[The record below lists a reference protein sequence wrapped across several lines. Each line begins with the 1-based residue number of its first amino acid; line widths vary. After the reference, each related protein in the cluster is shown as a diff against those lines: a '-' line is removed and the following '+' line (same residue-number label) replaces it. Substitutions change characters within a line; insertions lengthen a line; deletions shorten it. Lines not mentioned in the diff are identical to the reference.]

1 MRKNILAIAVL
12 FLSAIG
18 VQAQIDR
25 SQMPQPGP
33 APKINLEEPE
43 SFTLKNGLQVMVV
56 EDSKLPRVNI
66 ILTMDNPPYAQ
77 GEKAGVSQL
86 TSGLLG
92 KGSTNISKDEFNE
105 EVDFLGA
112 RLSFSSNGASAN
124 TLSKFFPRVMELM
137 AEGALNPNFVKEE
150 FDPEKE
156 RLITGLKSAEKDVAS
171 NARQI
176 RSALAYGKNHPYGE
190 FATIES
196 VDGVNLQDVKEYYNN
211 YFVPTNAYLVVIGD
225 VDLKEVKKLAK
236 KNFGKWKEK
245 SLPEHKLP
253 EVKNVAQTQINFV
266 DFPNAVQS
274 EIHVINSIDL
284 TMDNQDYFPTLIAN
298 QILGGGGEGRLFLN
312 LREDKGYT
320 YGAYSSTRDDKYAG
334 SFTASASV
342 RNEVT
347 DSAVVAFLDEL
358 HRIRNEQV
366 STEELENAKAKYT
379 GNFVMALEQ
388 PSTVA
393 QYALNIETE
402 DLPDDFYENY
412 LQKINEVSIQ
422 DIQHVAQ
429 KYFQTDNTRIVIVGK
444 GSEVAEK
451 LENFTY
457 NGNKIPVKY
466 FNKYA
471 DPVDKPEFKKEIDPS
486 ITVET
491 VYEMYIEAIGG
502 RETVENVQSVFTT
515 AQANIQGQQLNLEMK
530 MTADGKSSNTVSMM
544 GNVMSKQVFDGQ
556 NGFVVANG
564 QKIPFD
570 EAQAEAAKAEAD
582 PFPELSAT
590 ETASLEGIET
600 VDDKD
605 AYVIAVSEDMKNYY
619 SVDSGLKIQ
628 SIRTITQMGQT
639 ITMPTVFSDYREVD
653 GVLFPFSI
661 SQSMGPQSFVFE
673 VSEIKINQGVSD
685 EDFQ

>member
-1 MRKNILAIAVL
+1 MRKNIVAIAVL

-25 SQMPQPGP
+25 SQMPEPGP

-43 SFTLKNGLQVMVV
+43 SFTLKNGLRVMVV
-56 EDSKLPRVNI
+56 EDSKLPRVNM

-77 GEKAGVSQL
+77 GDKAGVSQL

-112 RLSFSSNGASAN
+112 RLNFSSNGASAN

-137 AEGALNPNFVKEE
+137 AEGALNPNFVQEE

-156 RLITGLKSAEKDVAS
+156 RLITGLKSTEKDVAS

-176 RSALAYGKNHPYGE
+176 RSALAYGKDHPYGE

-196 VDGVNLQDVKEYYNN
+196 VEGVTLQDVKEYYNTF
-211 YFVPTNAYLVVIGD
+211 FVPANAYLVVIGD
-225 VDLKEVKKLAK
+225 VNTKEVKKLAK
-236 KNFGKWKEK
+236 KNFGKWKK
-245 SLPEHKLP
+245 NSLPNHQLP
-253 EVKNVAQTQINFV
+253 EVKNVAKTQINFV

-284 TMDNQDYFPTLIAN
+284 TMDNEDYFPTLIAN

-334 SFTASASV
+334 SFSASASV

-347 DSAVVAFLDEL
+347 DSATVAFLDEL

-366 STEELENAKAKYT
+366 SNEELENAKAKYT

-402 DLPDDFYENY
+402 DLPGDFYENY
-412 LQKINEVSIQ
+412 LQRINQVSIQ
-422 DIQHVAQ
+422 DIQRVAK

-444 GSEVAEK
+444 GSEVADK
-451 LENFTY
+451 LENLTY
-457 NGNKIPVKY
+457 NGEKIPVKY

-471 DPVDKPEFKKEIDPS
+471 EPIEKPEFKKEIDPS

-502 RETVENVQSVFTT
+502 REAVESIQSVFTT
-515 AQANIQGQQLNLEMK
+515 AQANIQGQQLSLEMII
-530 MTADGKSSNTVSMM
+530 TADGKSSNTVSMM
-544 GNVMSKQVFDGQ
+544 GNVMSKQVFDGE

-570 EAQAEAAKAEAD
+570 QAQAEAAKAEAD
-582 PFPELSAT
+582 PFPELSAS
-590 ETASLEGIET
+590 ETAVLEGIET
-600 VDDKD
+600 VDDQD

-628 SIRTITQMGQT
+628 SVRTITQMGQT
-639 ITMPTVFSDYREVD
+639 ITMPTIFSDYREVE

-673 VSEIKINQGVSD
+673 VSEIKINQDVSD

>member
-12 FLSAIG
+12 FLSAMG

-25 SQMPQPGP
+25 SQMPEPGP

-43 SFTLKNGLQVMVV
+43 SFTLKNGLRVMVV
-56 EDSKLPRVNI
+56 EDSKLPRVNM
-66 ILTMDNPPYAQ
+66 ILTMDNPPYSQ
-77 GEKAGVSQL
+77 GDNAGVSQL
-86 TSGLLG
+86 MSGLLG
-92 KGSTNISKDEFNE
+92 KGSTNIPKDEFNE

-112 RLSFSSNGASAN
+112 RLSFNSNGASAN

-137 AEGALNPNFVKEE
+137 AEGALNPNFVQEE

-156 RLITGLKSAEKDVAS
+156 RVITGLKSAEKDVAS
-171 NARQI
+171 NARKI
-176 RSALAYGKNHPYGE
+176 RSALTYGKDHPYGE

-196 VDGVNLQDVKEYYNN
+196 VEGVNLQDVKEYYNN
-211 YFVPTNAYLVVIGD
+211 FFVPANAYLVVIGD
-225 VDLKEVKKLAK
+225 VDTKEVKKLAK
-236 KNFGKWKEK
+236 KNFGKWEEK
-245 SLPEHKLP
+245 SLPDHQLP
-253 EVKNVAQTQINFV
+253 EVKNVTQTEINFV

-284 TMDNQDYFPTLIAN
+284 TMDNEDYFPVLVAN

-320 YGAYSSTRDDKYAG
+320 YGAYSSTRDDKYVG

-347 DSAVVAFLDEL
+347 DSSAVAFLDEL

-366 STEELENAKAKYT
+366 SQEELENAKAKYT

-402 DLPDDFYENY
+402 DLPADFYENY
-412 LQKINEVSIQ
+412 LRRINQVSIQ
-422 DIQHVAQ
+422 DIQRVAQ
-429 KYFQTDNTRIVIVGK
+429 EYFKIDNTRIVIVGK
-444 GSEVAEK
+444 GSEVADK

-457 NGNKIPVKY
+457 NGNKIPIKY

-471 DPVDKPEFKKEIDPS
+471 DPIEKPEFKKEIDPS
-486 ITVET
+486 ITVQT
-491 VYEMYIEAIGG
+491 VYDMYIEAIGG
-502 RETVENVQSVFTT
+502 REAVENVQSVFTT
-515 AQANIQGQQLNLEMK
+515 AQASIQGQQLNLEMK
-530 MTADGKSSNTVSMM
+530 MTADGKSSNTVSVM
-544 GNVMSKQVFDGQ
+544 GNVMSKQVFDGES
-556 NGFVVANG
+556 GFVVANG

-570 EAQAEAAKAEAD
+570 ETQAAAAKAEAD
-582 PFPELSAT
+582 PFPELSAS
-590 ETASLEGIET
+590 ETASLNGIET
-600 VDDKD
+600 VGDQD
-605 AYVIAVSEDMKNYY
+605 AYVVAVSEDLKNYY
-619 SVDSGLKIQ
+619 SVDSGLKLQ

-639 ITMPTVFSDYREVD
+639 MTMPTVFTDYQEVE

-685 EDFQ
+685 QDFQ